1 MTRFFV
7 PGTSGEEAELV
18 YARLAAGCGR
28 EVPLHGDRIHE
39 IQWTR
44 DSDYWVATVG
54 VQLRGQRVRVGR
66 RGGEYI
72 EISEQLK
79 DLATVRAIFP
89 GDPYMV
95 VTDARR
101 LGPFISYW
109 NNPFTVGQPTDIV
122 KFEQP

>member
-7 PGTSGEEAELV
+7 PGASGEEAELV

-28 EVPLHGDRIHE
+28 EVPVPGDRIHE

-54 VQLRGQRVRVGR
+54 VQLRGRRVRVGR
-66 RGGEYI
+66 RAGEYI
-72 EISEQLK
+72 EISEHLK

-122 KFEQP
+122 KFELP